1 MEILTYNFFQNAI
14 IIGMLASVACGIIG
28 SFVVVKK
35 ISFISGSIAHS
46 SFGGI
51 GLAYF
56 LGFNPIIG
64 AIVFSLLSALGIGV
78 VSEKF
83 KAREDSMIGAMWSLG
98 MAIGLAFIYLTPGY
112 SADLFSYLFGN
123 ILMTTSIDL
132 ILVIILDIFI
142 IISVIAFYRW
152 FIAIIFDKEF
162 AVVTNIAVFPIYL
175 FLLCLIALSVVIL
188 IRIVGVI
195 LVIALLVLPAAT
207 AQIFN
212 KNFKKIILWSILFG
226 NLFTI
231 SGIFLSYFLNMPSGP
246 AIVFVSSFVYIVFL
260 LLNKFFNS
268 NSMSNFKFSLK

>member
-1 MEILTYNFFQNAI
+1 MEIFSYVFFRNAI
-14 IIGMLASVACGIIG
+14 IIGMFASVACGIIG
-28 SFVVVKK
+28 SFVVVKR

-64 AIVFSLLSALGIGV
+64 AIVFSILSALGIGV
-78 VSEKF
+78 ISEKF

-123 ILMTTSIDL
+123 ILMATNIDL
-132 ILVIILDIFI
+132 ILAIILDLFI

-152 FIAIIFDKEF
+152 FVAIIFDKEF
-162 AVVTNIAVFPIYL
+162 ATVTNIAVFPIYL
-175 FLLCLIALSVVIL
+175 FLLCLIALTVVVL

-195 LVIALLVLPAAT
+195 LVIALLVLPSAT

-231 SGIFLSYFLNMPSGP
+231 SGIFLSYFFNMPSGP
-246 AIVFVSSFVYIVFL
+246 AIVFVSSFVYIMFL
-260 LLNKFFNS
+260 LLDKFFKTTY
-268 NSMSNFKFSLK
+268 NFNLK